1 MVALNKGDLPARLS
15 EEAVERALHPSA
27 LVRTCALTGEGVD
40 RLREALYELAVGQ
53 ADVEDAALAGE
64 RQVELAKQAQAA
76 LLDAKQAL
84 PKGQL
89 DLAAIALRQAY
100 GFLGRLFGREADE
113 RVIDR
118 IFEKFCLG
126 K

>member
-1 MVALNKGDLPARLS
+1 MDQQTKFKTALAALAASAETKDRKLTKADVKEFL
-15 EEAVERALHPSA
+15 EEL
-27 LVRTCALTGEGVD
+27 D